1 MPFNFNYSIMQAL
14 HIGNLEARLPIV
26 QGGMGVAVSLSG
38 LASAVANEG
47 GIGII
52 SSAAIGMLM
61 PNYSK
66 DFKGANQLA
75 LRQEIRKAGK
85 KTKGII
91 GVNIMVALSDYTE
104 HLKVAVEEGAD
115 LIISGAGLPL
125 KMPDIV
131 IEDKAGDNKTKFIPI
146 ASSARGAKLIF
157 NYWANHYGVIPDGIV
172 VEGPMAGGHLG
183 FKKTQINDNDFALE
197 KLVPEVVVAMKPFEQ
212 RFGKNIPVIAGGGI
226 YTGADMHK
234 IMSLGASGVQI
245 ATRLVPT
252 FECDASVEF
261 KEEYVNCKEE
271 DLMLIESPV
280 GLPGRAIR
288 NKFLEDVATGIKKP
302 VKCPWKCIK
311 TCDYKKA
318 PYCISLALINAS
330 KGNLKNGFVFAGSN
344 AYKTTKVQSIKA
356 VFSAISEEYH
366 TAIAKLTV
374 LRHSKTKPAP
384 IGLHF
389 IEYAQVKKAV

>member
-1 MPFNFNYSIMQAL
+1 MKAL
-14 HIGNLEARLPIV
+14 HIGDLEARVPII

-52 SSAAIGMLM
+52 SSAGIGMLM

-66 DFKGANQLA
+66 DFKRANQLA
-75 LRQEIRKAGK
+75 LRQEIQKARK
-85 KTKGII
+85 KTNGII
-91 GVNIMVALSDYTE
+91 GVNIMVALSDYTD
-104 HLKVAVEEGAD
+104 HLKVAVEKGAD

-131 IEDKAGDNKTKFIPI
+131 IEDKTGDNKTKFIPI

-157 NYWANHYGVIPDGIV
+157 NYWADHYGVIPDGIV
-172 VEGPMAGGHLG
+172 VEGPLAGGHLG
-183 FKKTQINDNDFALE
+183 FKKTQINDKGFVLE
-197 KLVPEVVVAMKPFEQ
+197 KLVPEVVAVMNPFEQ

-226 YTGADMHK
+226 YTGVDMYK
-234 IMSLGASGVQI
+234 IMMLGASGVQI

-252 FECDASVEF
+252 FECDASAEF
-261 KEEYVNCKEE
+261 KDTYVNSKEE

-288 NKFLEDVATGIKKP
+288 NKFLEDVATGKKTP
-302 VKCPWKCIK
+302 IKCPWKCIK

-330 KGNLKNGFVFAGSN
+330 KGNLKHGFVFAGSN
-344 AYKTTKVQSIKA
+344 AYRTTKIQSVKA
-356 VFSAISEEYH
+356 VFNAMEGEFQKAIEE
-366 TAIAKLTV
+366 ITV
-374 LRHSKTKPAP
+374 HRHNTTRPAP
-384 IGLHF
+384 IRRRF
-389 IEYAQVKKAV
+389 KEYAHV

>member
-1 MPFNFNYSIMQAL
+1 MQSL
-14 HIGNLEARLPIV
+14 HIGDLVARLPVI

-52 SSAAIGMLM
+52 SSATIGMLL
-61 PNYSK
+61 PDFSK
-66 DFKGANQLA
+66 NFREANKYA
-75 LRQEIRKAGK
+75 LREEIRKARN

-91 GVNIMVALSDYTE
+91 GVNIMVALSDYTD

-131 IEDKAGDNKTKFIPI
+131 LEDKKGRNKTKFVPI
-146 ASSARGAKLIF
+146 ASSARAAKLIF
-157 NYWANHYGVIPDGIV
+157 GYWADHYGVIPDGVV
-172 VEGPMAGGHLG
+172 VEGPLAGGHLG
-183 FKKTQINDNDFALE
+183 FKNSQINDTGFSLE
-197 KLVPEVVVAMKPFEQ
+197 QLIPEVVSVMKPFEQ
-212 RFGKNIPVIAGGGI
+212 KFGKSIPVIAGGGI

-252 FECDASVEF
+252 YECDASNEF
-261 KEEYVNCKEE
+261 KEAYINSREE
-271 DLMLIESPV
+271 DLMIIQSPV

-288 NKFLEDVATGIKKP
+288 NKFLEDVEAGIKTP
-302 VKCPWKCIK
+302 IKCPWQCIK

-318 PYCISLALINAS
+318 PYCISLALINAA

-344 AYKTTKVQSIKA
+344 AYRTTKIQSVKA
-356 VFSAISEEYH
+356 VFDEMKEEYK
-366 TAIAKLTV
+366 TARTGEAKQLYI
-374 LRHSKTKPAP
+374 KTTSVQKKQSNKKYAP
-384 IGLHF
+384 
-389 IEYAQVKKAV
+389 VKKAV